1 MMALFA
7 AGLYLFSRAR
17 MMDLARVRLE
27 DGYRQIAI
35 VLIRSEGDLMDL
47 NHLSSALPFRLT
59 RDGRTRY
66 EKQGWRDLPWPPTEN
81 EGLPIQPDGFS
92 WKTTDGRY
100 FHIHKGIIPEYNYI
114 LEYVEEYTEVE
125 NNLALL
131 RMFLLLGIP
140 LSLIPAILGGSL
152 LARGALSPVREISRK
167 AEEMGAENLS
177 ERLPVQNPGDE
188 IGQLTKVFNDLLFR
202 LQSSFDRLRRF
213 TADASHELR
222 TPLTSLRSVG
232 QVALQ
237 GNRGEAEY
245 RNAVSSMLEETE
257 KLTHLIDNLLT
268 LSRGDAHQ
276 MALRPTSQELG
287 GFVEEIVEE
296 LRILS
301 EEKNQA
307 LVLDLSSPVTAFF
320 DPPSL
325 RMAVMNVLHNA
336 IRQTP
341 EYGEIRIA
349 TGQPTKQAAQLDICD
364 SGPGIPPDEREKVF
378 ERFYRLDK
386 ARSRN
391 EGGTGLG
398 LAIARWAVISN
409 HGKILFV
416 DRRRPG
422 DLLQDDNSVIPN
434 LAPAQPSP
442 GPT

>member
-1 MMALFA
+1 MKNEKKSSIRFRLTFWYTVVFFLMMALFA

-66 EKQGWRDLPWPPTEN
+66 EKQGWRDLPWPPTKN

-188 IGQLTKVFNDLLFR
+188 IGQLTKSSTIFCFDWSPPLIASGVLR
-202 LQSSFDRLRRF
+202 LMHPMSF
-213 TADASHELR
+213 
-222 TPLTSLRSVG
+222 
-232 QVALQ
+232 
-237 GNRGEAEY
+237 
-245 RNAVSSMLEETE
+245 
-257 KLTHLIDNLLT
+257 
-268 LSRGDAHQ
+268 
-276 MALRPTSQELG
+276 ALR
-287 GFVEEIVEE
+287 
-296 LRILS
+296 
-301 EEKNQA
+301 
-307 LVLDLSSPVTAFF
+307 
-320 DPPSL
+320 
-325 RMAVMNVLHNA
+325 
-336 IRQTP
+336 
-341 EYGEIRIA
+341 
-349 TGQPTKQAAQLDICD
+349 
-364 SGPGIPPDEREKVF
+364 
-378 ERFYRLDK
+378 
-386 ARSRN
+386 
-391 EGGTGLG
+391 
-398 LAIARWAVISN
+398 
-409 HGKILFV
+409 
-416 DRRRPG
+416 
-422 DLLQDDNSVIPN
+422 
-434 LAPAQPSP
+434 
-442 GPT
+442 

>member
-1 MMALFA
+1 M
-7 AGLYLFSRAR
+7 
-17 MMDLARVRLE
+17 
-27 DGYRQIAI
+27 
-35 VLIRSEGDLMDL
+35 
-47 NHLSSALPFRLT
+47 
-59 RDGRTRY
+59 
-66 EKQGWRDLPWPPTEN
+66 
-81 EGLPIQPDGFS
+81 
-92 WKTTDGRY
+92 
-100 FHIHKGIIPEYNYI
+100 
-114 LEYVEEYTEVE
+114 
-125 NNLALL
+125 
-131 RMFLLLGIP
+131 
-140 LSLIPAILGGSL
+140 
-152 LARGALSPVREISRK
+152 
-167 AEEMGAENLS
+167 
-177 ERLPVQNPGDE
+177 
-188 IGQLTKVFNDLLFR
+188 
-202 LQSSFDRLRRF
+202 
-213 TADASHELR
+213 
-222 TPLTSLRSVG
+222 G

-341 EYGEIRIA
+341 ENGEIRIA
-349 TGQPTKQAAQLDICD
+349 TGQPTKQAAQLEICD

-409 HGKILFV
+409 HGKIQFV
-416 DRRRPG
+416 DEDGPG
-422 DLLQDDNSVIPN
+422 ICCRMIIPSYPTS
-434 LAPAQPSP
+434 PAQPSP